1 MRTIIVTGVAGFI
14 GFSVTRTLLSQGYKV
29 LGIDNMARDGEL
41 LQIMKLRL
49 NNLLSYEHFVFVKAD
64 LCNCL
69 NLYHDDLSECDTI
82 IHLAAS
88 AGVRSSMHNPVRYIK
103 DNVIGFAN
111 VLWRDRSM
119 LGQHGSHKT
128 VPRSAF

>member
-69 NLYHDDLSECDTI
+69 NLHHDEIIRLS
-82 IHLAAS
+82 S
-88 AGVRSSMHNPVRYIK
+88 SYQGVYYYAK
-103 DNVIGFAN
+103 EIGRAH
-111 VLWRDRSM
+111 V
-119 LGQHGSHKT
+119 
-128 VPRSAF
+128 